1 VSELPARLGV
11 VDTTVLNNFAQVRQP
26 ALLCAAFSSL
36 AAPKQVLAELEKGVG
51 LGLLP
56 SVDWSW
62 LDRIDLTPAEQVR
75 ARVFGQKVEAG
86 ESACLA
92 VAEARR
98 GFVLTD
104 DLAARRLAL
113 TISLTV
119 TGTLGAL
126 DRLIRAGILTVE
138 RADDLLA
145 EMILRGYRSP
155 VPSVRHFYS
164 R

>member
-1 VSELPARLGV
+1 MSEIPALLGV
-11 VDTTVLNNFAQVRQP
+11 VDTTVLNNFAQVRKP
-26 ALLCAAFSSL
+26 GLLRAAFSSL
-36 AAPKQVLAELEKGVG
+36 VAPEQVLAELEKGVG

-75 ARVFGQKVEAG
+75 ARVFGQKVGAG

-113 TISLTV
+113 AISLTV

-155 VPSVRHFYS
+155 VPSLRHFYS
-164 R
+164 K

>member
-1 VSELPARLGV
+1 MSELSARLGV

-26 ALLCAAFSSL
+26 ALLRAAFSSL
-36 AAPKQVLAELEKGVG
+36 VAPEQVLAELEKGVG

-113 TISLTV
+113 AISLTV
-119 TGTLGAL
+119 TGTLGVL

-155 VPSVRHFYS
+155 VPSLQLFYS
-164 R
+164 K